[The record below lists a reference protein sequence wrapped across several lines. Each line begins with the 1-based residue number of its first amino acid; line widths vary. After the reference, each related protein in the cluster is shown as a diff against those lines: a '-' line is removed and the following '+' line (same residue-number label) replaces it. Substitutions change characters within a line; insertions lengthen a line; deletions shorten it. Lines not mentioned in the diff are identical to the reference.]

1 MKVHARATERVER
14 RVLTLSMKEVE
25 DALEKYLR
33 ITHLPLFGLDL
44 KGIEY
49 SLGSGKCRLSFERKK
64 FNRKK

>member
-1 MKVHARATERVER
+1 
-14 RVLTLSMKEVE
+14 MKEVE

-33 ITHLPLFGLDL
+33 IMHLPLIGLDL
-44 KGIEY
+44 KSIEY